1 MDASVPPVAPN
12 PTCPRCA
19 KAISSDDTIE
29 CDGDRVVHVDCRL
42 PRRISWD
49 ERVLLYQ
56 YCWNH
61 VVGECARCAR
71 GFRQDELLAGQIGDG
86 TDRCPQCHQDLTD
99 AMRAHL
105 DRCTILPVEVRRRAE
120 DARAAARWLVK
131 RSAQLCDQAD
141 VLMREAEVA
150 ISDARKRAT

>member
-1 MDASVPPVAPN
+1 MGGHALPGAHIA
-12 PTCPRCA
+12 TCPRCA
-19 KAISSDDTIE
+19 KAISGDDTIE
-29 CDGDRVVHVDCRL
+29 RAGERVVHVDCRL

-71 GFRQDELLAGQIGDG
+71 GFRQDELLAGQMGDG
-86 TDRCPQCHQDLTD
+86 PDRCPQCHQDLTD
-99 AMRAHL
+99 VIRAHL
-105 DRCTILPVEVRRRAE
+105 YRCAVLPVEVRRRARA
-120 DARAAARWLVK
+120 ARAAAQRLVK
-131 RSAQLCDQAD
+131 QSAQLCDRAD

-150 ISDARKRAT
+150 INDARKRAT